1 MKNERL
7 QKLGGP
13 MAVQCSVNMHTCL
26 PSAAP
31 RCYPLFLPHDLSS
44 RTATFAASFVGVA
57 FSEGL
62 NGFAVGDADAAQE
75 KEEEEEEGGG
85 FADGI
90 SENHQATMRK
100 RSLVSVRLPSSPL
113 A

>member
-1 MKNERL
+1 
-7 QKLGGP
+7 

-26 PSAAP
+26 PSAAL
-31 RCYPLFLPHDLSS
+31 RCCPLFLPRDLSS
-44 RTATFAASFVGVA
+44 RTATFTASFVGVA

-75 KEEEEEEGGG
+75 EEEEEEGGG